1 MGLFTF
7 YKKQQEDDELNRVK
21 AKRSKKRKG
30 NLKKKLNGLPSSPD
44 AK

>member
-7 YKKQQEDDELNRVK
+7 YKIQQDDDALSKGK
-21 AKRSKKRKG
+21 AKRGKKRKG